1 MIKPGRYTGFH
12 SRGNK
17 NMKNIGMQLGAMIA
31 AMLILS
37 RSRTLAQ

>member
-1 MIKPGRYTGFH
+1 
-12 SRGNK
+12 
-17 NMKNIGMQLGAMIA
+17 MKNIGMQLGAMIA